1 MLDYGTLRVIWW
13 ALLGVLLVGFAMFD
27 GFDLGAAMLHPFV
40 ARKDI
45 ERRVVINAIGPV
57 WEGNQVWFILGGGA
71 IFAAWPPLYSA
82 SFSGFYL
89 AMLLVLIGFI
99 LRPVSIVFRGK
110 MDNPRW
116 RAAWDWIFFVSGV
129 LPSLLFGVAF
139 GNVLLGVPF
148 HFAAGLRFTYEG
160 DLLGLL
166 RPFPLL
172 CGAISVSMLL
182 MQGSAW
188 LAGKGEGEVAA
199 RAARIGALAALT
211 LVALFLAA
219 GLWIAVGVDGYRI
232 DSVVD
237 PAGPSNPFGKQVT
250 RGAGDWLLNYARHPL
265 SILAPAAG
273 LVGGLIAAVAL
284 AAGAKRVAL
293 LASSVATAGVVTT
306 AGFSMFPFLLPS
318 SSHPNESL
326 TVWDASSSQPTLGLM
341 LAAAL
346 FFLPIV
352 LAYTS
357 WVYYVLRGPVTE
369 TAIERGDHSYY

>member
-1 MLDYGTLRVIWW
+1 M
-13 ALLGVLLVGFAMFD
+13 
-27 GFDLGAAMLHPFV
+27 
-40 ARKDI
+40 
-45 ERRVVINAIGPV
+45 
-57 WEGNQVWFILGGGA
+57 
-71 IFAAWPPLYSA
+71 
-82 SFSGFYL
+82 
-89 AMLLVLIGFI
+89 
-99 LRPVSIVFRGK
+99 
-110 MDNPRW
+110 
-116 RAAWDWIFFVSGV
+116 
-129 LPSLLFGVAF
+129 
-139 GNVLLGVPF
+139 
-148 HFAAGLRFTYEG
+148 
-160 DLLGLL
+160 
-166 RPFPLL
+166 
-172 CGAISVSMLL
+172 
-182 MQGSAW
+182 
-188 LAGKGEGEVAA
+188 
-199 RAARIGALAALT
+199 
-211 LVALFLAA
+211 
-219 GLWIAVGVDGYRI
+219 
-232 DSVVD
+232 
-237 PAGPSNPFGKQVT
+237 T

-265 SILAPAAG
+265 SVLAPAAG